1 QRTLSNPYGAWR
13 GTSFASPVVAAVIAL
28 AASVNPTLSG
38 AQLVSLIENTADDL
52 GATGYDASF
61 GYGRVNA
68 LKAVNAA
75 SAAPG
80 ALPPGPPPA
89 PVTNAPKDGAR
100 LLTSQVVLAGTA
112 ADDVGVE
119 EVQVEVNG
127 AVQPAQ
133 GTMNWSAV

>member
-89 PVTNAPKDGAR
+89 PVTNAPPADTTAPTIALTEAPKDGAR

-112 ADDVGVE
+112 
-119 EVQVEVNG
+119 
-127 AVQPAQ
+127 
-133 GTMNWSAV
+133 